1 LPRGNPILRCNKDGF
16 LASLLFFINFKDLI
30 MSNTTYAPTYRPQT
44 SPAAELLREL
54 FAATPLGILLAAL
67 KSR

>member
-1 LPRGNPILRCNKDGF
+1 LQQRRFPRFSPVLHQ
-16 LASLLFFINFKDLI
+16 LKDLI

-44 SPAAELLREL
+44 SPVAELLREL